1 MARAKKEAALTP
13 EERLQAALVPD
24 WEWPYKLPGNW
35 CWTYLTKAAECLD
48 NFRKPINAT
57 DRAGRNGNVPYYGAT
72 GQVGWIDDF
81 LTDEDLV
88 LLGEDGAPFL
98 DLIKDKAYL
107 ITGKAWVNNHAHI
120 LRSLFGD
127 TGNRYLLHYLNSFN
141 YAGYV
146 NGTTRLKLTRASMDT
161 IPIPLPPLAEQQRI
175 VDRIESLFSK
185 LDEAKEKAQA
195 VVDSFETRKAAI
207 LHKAFTGEL
216 TAKWREEHGVGM
228 ESWHLRTIGEVCE
241 NVKVGIVIKPSQY
254 YVPQNE
260 GTPAFRSANV
270 RECRIDDFDW
280 VYLNEKGMKDN
291 SRSIVHTGD
300 VLVVRSGNPGTA
312 CVVPERFDGY
322 NAIDI
327 LIAVPN
333 KKIIISD
340 YLCYYT
346 NSPLG
351 KKTVEIGKRG
361 IALTH
366 FNVKGF
372 SQMPINIPTIP
383 EQVVIVR
390 TLGDLFAQEQ
400 QSKEAAEAV
409 LDQIDLMK
417 KSILA
422 RAFRGELGTN
432 DPSEESAV
440 ELLRQVIEQEDG
452 DVIRPK
458 AKAKRIAIP
467 AEIKPLLS
475 GANEEA
481 IVKLLLK
488 AAPQS
493 VSTQTV
499 MSISKKKFELMDAL
513 RNLEKKQ
520 IVSKSDSGEY
530 SLVR

>member
-1 MARAKKEAALTP
+1 MARFVEVSAFYPIPHNWRWDSISNYVKIKSGYPFDSKKFSDDPTGRQPLIRIRDIRRGSTNTFTDEYCP
-13 EERLQAALVPD
+13 EEYIIHAGDILIGMDGDFNVEKWNSGDALLNQRVCYIQSNSNCLLND
-24 WEWPYKLPGNW
+24 YLYYYLPGVLKIINDA
-35 CWTYLTKAAECLD
+35 TPSVTVKHLSANTL
-48 NFRKPINAT
+48 RKT
-57 DRAGRNGNVPYYGAT
+57 
-72 GQVGWIDDF
+72 Q
-81 LTDEDLV
+81 
-88 LLGEDGAPFL
+88 
-98 DLIKDKAYL
+98 
-107 ITGKAWVNNHAHI
+107 
-120 LRSLFGD
+120 
-127 TGNRYLLHYLNSFN
+127 
-141 YAGYV
+141 
-146 NGTTRLKLTRASMDT
+146 
-161 IPIPLPPLAEQQRI
+161 IPIPPLAEQQRI
-175 VDRIESLFSK
+175 VDRIESLFTK

-216 TAKWREEHGVGM
+216 TAKWREEHDVGM

-372 SQMPINIPTIP
+372 SQMSINIPTIP

-400 QSKEAAEAV
+400 PAKEAAEAV

-432 DPSEESAV
+432 DPNEESAV
-440 ELLRQVIEQEDG
+440 ELL
-452 DVIRPK
+452 
-458 AKAKRIAIP
+458 KRTI
-467 AEIKPLLS
+467 L
-475 GANEEA
+475 
-481 IVKLLLK
+481 
-488 AAPQS
+488 
-493 VSTQTV
+493 
-499 MSISKKKFELMDAL
+499 
-513 RNLEKKQ
+513 
-520 IVSKSDSGEY
+520 
-530 SLVR
+530 